1 MELNPN
7 AATFY
12 PAACF
17 YDPEAGAQGEYDEVE
32 SEEDLLEML
41 ATEEWVELMVDL
53 AELEELQTLRLSL

>member
-1 MELNPN
+1 VRPVFLT
-7 AATFY
+7 A
-12 PAACF
+12 
-17 YDPEAGAQGEYDEVE
+17 DDEVE

>member
-17 YDPEAGAQGEYDEVE
+17 YDPEADDEVE